1 MDKNKPFSQI
11 PLEELYRILDTSRN
25 GLSLVQAGVRIRLQQ
40 QRLKTESRARREI
53 RLLFR
58 QFFNPL
64 VLLLLLAVI
73 LSAWIG
79 EASDTILILFIL
91 LASGLLGFF
100 QELSAGRALE
110 KLRSL
115 IEMKHD
121 LLREGKVVQVPTQE
135 VVPGDVLILNAGDVI
150 PADCRIIESSELHV
164 NEATLTGESFPAEKE
179 VGQLDENK
187 PLHEKTN
194 CLWKGTNVISGTA
207 RALVIHTGENTLL
220 GQLSQSLGRITETA
234 FEKGIRNFGY
244 FILRI
249 TVLLSLVI
257 LTTNLIFDKPVF
269 DSILFALA
277 LAVGMAPELLPA
289 ILTFAM
295 SVGAKRM
302 MKKKVIVKKLSSI
315 FNFGEVQILC
325 MDKTG
330 TVTEGSVQVHDIVD
344 HEGKP
349 DPRVRLFAGL
359 NAGLQAGYQNPVD
372 EALRSLALDFKPY
385 SKSNEVPYDFIRKRL
400 SVCVKHPNGNLI
412 ITKGAVSSILE
423 VCRFVQS
430 GAEIKDLDEV
440 SRQNINALFKE
451 YSLKGFRVLG
461 ICIKTLHREKM
472 RREDE
477 NEMIFSGFIILEDPL
492 KAGSLESIQKLKKLN
507 VGIKIITGDNRHA
520 AAYIANKLGLPDN
533 AIITGD
539 QMHTLS
545 PEALT
550 VKARSTFVFAE
561 IEPYQKELIVK
572 SLQKSHLAV
581 AYLGDGINDVAAIHA
596 ADTGISTNNAVDV
609 AKEAADFVL
618 LEKDLSVLSD
628 GIVEGRTS
636 FANSMKYIF
645 ITTGATFG
653 NMLSVAT
660 ASLLLP
666 FLPMLP
672 KQILLTNSISD
683 LPFLTIASDEVDKA
697 ELVAPRKW
705 DMKLIRKFMVV
716 FGIHSSVFDFIT
728 FYTLYYYFKLT
739 GPAFQTGWF
748 LESVLTELIIIF
760 VIRTKKSFIRSK
772 PGNLL
777 LAFGSL
783 AFILTIWLPVS
794 PFAPAL
800 GLSLAHVQQVIALL
814 IIMLAYTL
822 TADILKIFFFK
833 YVKTEDTNP
842 VVKELPVQKE

>member
-400 SVCVKHPNGNLI
+400 SVCVKHP
-412 ITKGAVSSILE
+412 
-423 VCRFVQS
+423 
-430 GAEIKDLDEV
+430 
-440 SRQNINALFKE
+440 
-451 YSLKGFRVLG
+451 
-461 ICIKTLHREKM
+461 M
-472 RREDE
+472 
-477 NEMIFSGFIILEDPL
+477 
-492 KAGSLESIQKLKKLN
+492 
-507 VGIKIITGDNRHA
+507 
-520 AAYIANKLGLPDN
+520 
-533 AIITGD
+533 AI
-539 QMHTLS
+539 
-545 PEALT
+545 
-550 VKARSTFVFAE
+550 
-561 IEPYQKELIVK
+561 
-572 SLQKSHLAV
+572 
-581 AYLGDGINDVAAIHA
+581 
-596 ADTGISTNNAVDV
+596 
-609 AKEAADFVL
+609 
-618 LEKDLSVLSD
+618 
-628 GIVEGRTS
+628 
-636 FANSMKYIF
+636 
-645 ITTGATFG
+645 
-653 NMLSVAT
+653 
-660 ASLLLP
+660 
-666 FLPMLP
+666 
-672 KQILLTNSISD
+672 
-683 LPFLTIASDEVDKA
+683 
-697 ELVAPRKW
+697 
-705 DMKLIRKFMVV
+705 
-716 FGIHSSVFDFIT
+716 
-728 FYTLYYYFKLT
+728 
-739 GPAFQTGWF
+739 
-748 LESVLTELIIIF
+748 
-760 VIRTKKSFIRSK
+760 
-772 PGNLL
+772 
-777 LAFGSL
+777 
-783 AFILTIWLPVS
+783 
-794 PFAPAL
+794 
-800 GLSLAHVQQVIALL
+800 
-814 IIMLAYTL
+814 
-822 TADILKIFFFK
+822 
-833 YVKTEDTNP
+833 
-842 VVKELPVQKE
+842 

>member
-1 MDKNKPFSQI
+1 M
-11 PLEELYRILDTSRN
+11 
-25 GLSLVQAGVRIRLQQ
+25 G
-40 QRLKTESRARREI
+40 REI

-64 VLLLLLAVI
+64 VLLLLIAVI

-91 LASGLLGFF
+91 LASGLLSFF
-100 QELSAGRALE
+100 QELNAGRALE
-110 KLRSL
+110 KLQSL
-115 IEMKHD
+115 IELKHD
-121 LLREGKVVQVPTQE
+121 VLREGKAVQVPTLE
-135 VVPGDVLILNAGDVI
+135 VVPGEILTLNAGDVI
-150 PADCRIIESSELHV
+150 PADCRIIESNELHV
-164 NEATLTGESFPAEKE
+164 NEAALTGESFPAEKE
-179 VGQLDENK
+179 AGRIDDHK
-187 PLHEKTN
+187 TLHEKKN

-207 RALVIHTGENTLL
+207 MALVIHTGENTLF
-220 GQLSQSLGRITETA
+220 GQLTQSLGRITETA
-234 FEKGIRNFGY
+234 FEKGIRHFGY
-244 FILRI
+244 FILRV
-249 TVLLSLVI
+249 TVVLSLLI

-302 MKKKVIVKKLSSI
+302 LKKKVIVKKLSSV
-315 FNFGEVQILC
+315 FNFGEVEVLC

-330 TVTEGSVQVHDIVD
+330 TITEGSVQVYDIVD
-344 HEGKP
+344 HEGNP
-349 DPRVRLFAGL
+349 DPRARLFAYL
-359 NAGLQAGYQNPVD
+359 NAFFQGGYQNPVD
-372 EALRSLALDFKPY
+372 EALRVLALDHKPY
-385 SKSNEVPYDFIRKRL
+385 SKSNEIPYDFIRKRL
-400 SVCVKHPNGNLI
+400 SVCLKLFNDNLI
-412 ITKGAVSSILE
+412 ITKGAVSNILE
-423 VCRFVQS
+423 VCRFVS
-430 GAEIKDLDEV
+430 RGSEINNLDEGI
-440 SRQNINALFKE
+440 RLEINALFQK
-451 YSLKGFRVLG
+451 YSLQGFRVLG
-461 ICIKTLHREKM
+461 ICSKSFQGEKM

-477 NEMIFSGFIILEDPL
+477 HEMVFLGFIILEDPL
-492 KAGSLESIQKLKKLN
+492 KANSLESIQRLEKLN

-520 AAYIANKLGLPDN
+520 AAYIANKLGLPDT

-572 SLQKSHLAV
+572 ALQKSHLAV

-609 AKEAADFVL
+609 AREAADFVL

-628 GIVEGRTS
+628 GILEGRKS

-653 NMLSVAT
+653 NMLSVAA
-660 ASLLLP
+660 ASLFLP

-705 DMKLIRKFMVV
+705 DMKLIRKFMIV
-716 FGIHSSVFDFIT
+716 FGIHSSIFDFIT

-760 VIRTKKSFIRSK
+760 VIRTKKSFIQSR

-777 LAFGSL
+777 LVFGSL

-800 GLSLAHVQQVIALL
+800 GLSLAHIQQAIALL
-814 IIMLAYTL
+814 IIMLAYTI

-833 YVKTEDTNP
+833 YVKTDDSRPAMEHL
-842 VVKELPVQKE
+842 KISK